1 MSEQPY
7 RVQGSRVYGN
17 GESFN
22 VTNNVTAK
30 TLCNLLNTYDRT
42 SNTTVQLEQIEKQVI
57 EIKMTLKILEA
68 DIDKLMV
75 MTNADTDR

>member
-1 MSEQPY
+1 MSEDLY
-7 RVQGSRVYGN
+7 KCQGSRVYGS

-42 SNTTVQLEQIEKQVI
+42 SNTTVQLDKIEKQMV
-57 EIKMTLKILEA
+57 EVKMTLKILED
-68 DIDKLMV
+68 DINKLYTLV
-75 MTNADTDR
+75 KE

>member
-57 EIKMTLKILEA
+57 EIKMTLKILED
-68 DIDKLMV
+68 DINKLYTLV
-75 MTNADTDR
+75 KE